1 MNKSFSKIL
10 MIVTLVLAVV
20 GVIFYYLSAD
30 GDEAAMGNYVGYSMF
45 LLIVGAGLAF
55 AFSIFNMIK
64 KPALLKKTLL
74 SLGVLGIVLAIAYFM
89 ADGSIVNDA
98 SNKPFLNGEGVPYS
112 AGTYK
117 WVATFIIYSL
127 ILMTVGAALFLVD
140 MIKNLIK

>member
-10 MIVTLVLAVV
+10 MIVTLVLAIL
-20 GVIFYYLSAD
+20 GVLLYYLSAD
-30 GDEAAMGNYVGYSMF
+30 GDEAAMGNYVGYSML
-45 LLIVGAGLAF
+45 LLIIGAGLAF
-55 AFSIFNMIK
+55 VFSIFNMIK

-98 SNKPFLNGEGVPYS
+98 SNKPFLDGEGVPYS

-117 WVATFIIYSL
+117 WVATFIVYSL